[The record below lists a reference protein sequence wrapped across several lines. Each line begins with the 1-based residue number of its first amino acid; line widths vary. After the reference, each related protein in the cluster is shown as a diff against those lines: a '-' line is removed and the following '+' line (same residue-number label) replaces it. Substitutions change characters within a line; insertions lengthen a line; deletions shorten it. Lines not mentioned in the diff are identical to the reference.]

1 VVEATVERTLV
12 EMLGDPDEGLEIRDD
27 VRKRLLRQR
36 EDVTAG
42 QQGQP
47 LDDALGQMGLQ

>member
-1 VVEATVERTLV
+1 MVEATVERTLV
-12 EMLGDPDEGLEIRDD
+12 EMLGNPDEGLEIRDD

>member
-1 VVEATVERTLV
+1 MVEATVERTLV

-47 LDDALGQMGLQ
+47 LDDALGQVGLQ